1 MTSRIAEIIN
11 RYPPLA
17 FTSHPALIAELEA
30 YHAGLVGALE
40 EAHSALG
47 PTVRIHTA
55 AARAEVARLKAELA
69 ETRTSAAEWKQFDLF
84 PERMRLLYAIRK
96 TLGWNEK
103 TALDSIPGGIRTI
116 IAERDMFRVA
126 LEALV
131 ASAHRRNQHGHI
143 PVGWYESI
151 AEAEKVLK
159 MGGWSKDD

>member
-55 AARAEVARLKAELA
+55 AARADALKEAEAIVRAVAIQTDPSGWYSNGFTDARNICADAIAALA
-69 ETRTSAAEWKQFDLF
+69 KE
-84 PERMRLLYAIRK
+84 P
-96 TLGWNEK
+96 
-103 TALDSIPGGIRTI
+103 ALDLTSPSQSAI
-116 IAERDMFRVA
+116 IQGE
-126 LEALV
+126 
-131 ASAHRRNQHGHI
+131 
-143 PVGWYESI
+143 
-151 AEAEKVLK
+151 
-159 MGGWSKDD
+159 